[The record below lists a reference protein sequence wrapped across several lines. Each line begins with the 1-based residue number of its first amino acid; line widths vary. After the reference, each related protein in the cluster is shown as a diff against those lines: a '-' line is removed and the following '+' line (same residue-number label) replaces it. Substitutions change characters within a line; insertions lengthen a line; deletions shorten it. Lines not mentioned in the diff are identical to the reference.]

1 MDKFLSQQR
10 LLVIAPHADD
20 ETAGAGGLIW
30 RVKQAGGTVFVM
42 VVSVG
47 NLDHYDNSDSH
58 VSGGGRAKELENAM
72 KVLEVDDFDKLCP
85 MPMPREVMKPGG
97 VKTYDVEETAY
108 KEAIQEW
115 AANKTH
121 YMYLKSIAA
130 TDDLEWE
137 TVDMSDSST
146 WGNYNEELMEAGLT
160 EAERLK
166 LLQVYSEVQ
175 GLDQTKIDAA
185 TKNFLA
191 DPQVGTN
198 DS

>member
-1 MDKFLSQQR
+1 MKLKGIHIEGPQERVVVLPRQQGEDLVFKF
-10 LLVIAPHADD
+10 
-20 ETAGAGGLIW
+20 GA
-30 RVKQAGGTVFVM
+30 
-42 VVSVG
+42 
-47 NLDHYDNSDSH
+47 
-58 VSGGGRAKELENAM
+58 
-72 KVLEVDDFDKLCP
+72 VLEVDDFDKLCP